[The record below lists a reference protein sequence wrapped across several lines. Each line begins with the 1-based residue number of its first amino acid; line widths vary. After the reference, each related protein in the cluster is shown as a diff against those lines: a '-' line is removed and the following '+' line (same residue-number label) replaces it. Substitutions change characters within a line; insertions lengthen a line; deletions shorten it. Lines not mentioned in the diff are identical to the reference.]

1 MGYYNSNPNQIKSR
15 AVAEA
20 HYIIK
25 KNATI
30 RETATVFGVSK
41 STVHRDIR
49 KILVEEDRAL
59 FDEVEIIIKHN
70 KAERHIRG
78 GQATKLKCQRSNT

>member
-1 MGYYNSNPNQIKSR
+1 MGYYNSSPNQIKSR

-20 HYIIK
+20 RYIIE
-25 KNATI
+25 NEATI
-30 RETATVFGVSK
+30 RETATAFGVSK

-49 KILVEEDRAL
+49 KILAEEDRML
-59 FDEVEIIIKHN
+59 FGEVETIIKTN

-78 GQATKLKCQRSNT
+78 GQATKLRCQRAKA